1 MLEIL
6 GTIGFDYRVAIAN
19 LVSFLIIYFILWKF
33 VFGPMKKLIDER
45 QTTIQEG
52 IDKAQQSETELL
64 VAQQKADEHIKTA
77 KAEANGI
84 VAGAKE
90 TADEQ
95 IAHAKGTA
103 QKEADAIVK
112 NADVQIEK
120 NKAQMEKELFQKTA
134 GLVALGVQKI
144 LDEDVDQ
151 KKSAELG
158 GRALEL
164 LKKQ

>member
-19 LVSFLIIYFILWKF
+19 LVSFLIIYFILKKY
-33 VFGPMKKLIDER
+33 VFGPMKKLIDQR

-52 IDKAQQSETELL
+52 IDKAQESETELL
-64 VAQQKADEHIKTA
+64 VAQQKATEHIKTA
-77 KAEANGI
+77 KAEANDI
-84 VAGAKE
+84 VASAKE
-90 TADEQ
+90 NADDQ
-95 IAHAKGTA
+95 INHAKNTA
-103 QKEADAIVK
+103 QQEAAAIVK
-112 NADVQIEK
+112 NADTQIEK
-120 NKAQMEKELFQKTA
+120 NKLQMEKELLQKTA

-151 KKSAELG
+151 KRSAELG

-164 LKKQ
+164 LNKQ